1 MRGPRDTNKAS
12 WLVRALVALL
22 LLWATPL
29 LAREAASASRE
40 SAPAAS
46 APTRMHL
53 RPIVDGH
60 HVQPR
65 RDDMCPLLHRSSDC
79 QDDNANGVD
88 DDLLQEI
95 LSRSVP

>member
-1 MRGPRDTNKAS
+1 
-12 WLVRALVALL
+12 
-22 LLWATPL
+22 
-29 LAREAASASRE
+29 
-40 SAPAAS
+40 
-46 APTRMHL
+46 MHL